1 MALSLPAMAG
11 ALGTLRVAATTMS
24 ARAARSFDDHA
35 RHVRRLLDAADGA
48 ELVVLPEMCSLELFS
63 LEPGW
68 RGAEVSAVAA
78 LSRHAPELLD
88 LALSEAATRGIHL
101 LSGTHLVDTEN
112 GLRNV
117 AWLTGPEGLVLAH
130 EKTHLFPMERAI
142 GTGEGDEL
150 GVARIGSAVV
160 GIATCYEAEIPEYT
174 TALAALGADVIL
186 CPSLTNT
193 EAGFWRVRHCLH
205 ARTIENQLY
214 AVHSCLGGPAI
225 GPHPG
230 ATGRGAVLSPSDPT
244 WSARGVLAE
253 CSDDDG
259 VAVAELDLDALH
271 ANRRDGAATTHA
283 DRRRRADLH
292 ARWAAE
298 TNEGAHAR

>member
-1 MALSLPAMAG
+1 MAEAR
-11 ALGTLRVAATTMS
+11 GTLRVAATTMS
-24 ARAARSFDDHA
+24 ARPVSSFDDHV

-68 RGAEVSAVAA
+68 RDADVAAVAELA
-78 LSRHAPELLD
+78 RHAPDLLD
-88 LALSEAATRGIHL
+88 LALAEAAARGIHL
-101 LSGTHLVDTEN
+101 LAGSHLVRTDG

-117 AWLTGPEGLVLAH
+117 AWLVGAAGPRARPREDPPVPDGARDRH
-130 EKTHLFPMERAI
+130 GRGRRARRWCAI
-142 GTGEGDEL
+142 GP
-150 GVARIGSAVV
+150 AVV

-205 ARTIENQLY
+205 ARAIENQVY
-214 AVHSCLGGPAI
+214 AVHSCLGGTAI

-230 ATGRGAVLSPSDPT
+230 ATGRGAVLAPCDTP
-244 WSARGVLAE
+244 WPARGVLAE
-253 CSDDDG
+253 CPRG
-259 VAVAELDLDALH
+259 EGIAVADLDLDALH
-271 ANRRDGAATTHA
+271 ANRLDGAATTHA
-283 DRRRRADLH
+283 DRRRRSDVH
-292 ARWAAE
+292 ARWASLATEE
-298 TNEGAHAR
+298 THAG

>member
-1 MALSLPAMAG
+1 MAE

-24 ARAARSFDDHA
+24 ARPVSSFDDHV

-68 RGAEVSAVAA
+68 RDADVAAVAELA
-78 LSRHAPELLD
+78 RHAPDLLD
-88 LALSEAATRGIHL
+88 LALAEAAARGIHL
-101 LSGTHLVDTEN
+101 LAGSHLVRTDG

-117 AWLTGPEGLVLAH
+117 AWLVGPRGLVLAH

-150 GVARIGSAVV
+150 EVVRVGPAVV

-205 ARTIENQLY
+205 ARAIENQVY
-214 AVHSCLGGPAI
+214 AVHSCLGGTAI

-230 ATGRGAVLSPSDPT
+230 ATGRGAVLAPCDTP
-244 WSARGVLAE
+244 WPARGVLAE
-253 CSDDDG
+253 CPRG
-259 VAVAELDLDALH
+259 EGIAVADLDLDALH
-271 ANRRDGAATTHA
+271 ANRLDGAATTHA
-283 DRRRRADLH
+283 DRRRRSDVH
-292 ARWAAE
+292 ARWAGLATEE
-298 TNEGAHAR
+298 THAG

>member
-1 MALSLPAMAG
+1 MAE

-24 ARAARSFDDHA
+24 ARPVSSFDDHV

-68 RGAEVSAVAA
+68 RDADVSAVAELA
-78 LSRHAPELLD
+78 RHAPDLLD
-88 LALSEAATRGIHL
+88 LALAEAAARGIHL
-101 LSGTHLVDTEN
+101 LAGSHLVRTGG

-117 AWLTGPEGLVLAH
+117 AWLVGPRGLVLAH

-150 GVARIGSAVV
+150 EVVRVGPAVV

-193 EAGFWRVRHCLH
+193 DAGFWRVRHCLH
-205 ARTIENQLY
+205 ARAVENQVY
-214 AVHSCLGGPAI
+214 AVHSCLGGTAI

-230 ATGRGAVLSPSDPT
+230 ATGRGAVLAPCDTP
-244 WSARGVLAE
+244 WPARGVLAE
-253 CSDDDG
+253 CPRG
-259 VAVAELDLDALH
+259 EGIAVADLDLDALH
-271 ANRRDGAATTHA
+271 ANRLDGAATTHA
-283 DRRRRADLH
+283 DRRRRSDVH
-292 ARWAAE
+292 ARWAGLA
-298 TNEGAHAR
+298 TEGTHAG